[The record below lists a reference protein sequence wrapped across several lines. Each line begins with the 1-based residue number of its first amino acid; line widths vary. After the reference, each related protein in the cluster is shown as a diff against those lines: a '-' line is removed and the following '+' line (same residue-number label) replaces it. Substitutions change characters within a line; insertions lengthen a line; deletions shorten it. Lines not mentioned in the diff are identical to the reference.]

1 LEPIIQEPSLP
12 ASACVIWMHG
22 LGADAQ
28 DMLGL
33 ATQMH
38 WGSHAVRQVFMNAPI
53 RPVTLNHGMAM
64 PAWYDITGTSL
75 TDRED
80 EDGIRASAETISTM
94 IAKQVAQGISQNR
107 IFLAGF
113 SQGGAMALYTGLL
126 ASGAL
131 GGVAA
136 LSAYLPL
143 SQTLKPRQYHQ
154 TPIFIGGGRF
164 DPVVLPPWTD
174 ASEQWLKQHN
184 FHNIHSFRYPMEHS
198 ICLEEVRD
206 LEQWFMPLLEESK

>member
-1 LEPIIQEPSLP
+1 MEPIIQEPSTP
-12 ASACVIWMHG
+12 ARACVIWMHG

-28 DMLGL
+28 DMRGL
-33 ATQMH
+33 ATQMQ

-53 RPVTLNHGMAM
+53 RPVTLNNGMAM

-80 EDGIRASAETISTM
+80 QEGIHASAETISAM
-94 IAKQVAQGISQNR
+94 IAAQVAQGIPHSR

-126 ASGAL
+126 ASNAL
-131 GGVAA
+131 GGIVA

-143 SQTLKPRQYHQ
+143 SQSIQPKQYHQ
-154 TPIFIGGGRF
+154 TPFFIGAGRF
-164 DPVVLPPWTD
+164 DPVVLPQWTD
-174 ASEQWLKQHN
+174 ASELWLKQHN
-184 FHNIHSFRYPMEHS
+184 FHNLRSFRYPMDHS

-206 LEQWFMPLLEESK
+206 LEKWFMPLLEESK